1 MGLDLTYTERKS
13 ANPWKAILK
22 SPFTR
27 LSNVQGRMIAVAEE
41 HTALTVA
48 HEQLKIATEKL
59 HLDRGIHEIL
69 KHPKRS
75 IQVSVTIKMDDCSI
89 GVFDGCRVQH
99 WDVMGPFKG
108 GLRYHPKVTLDEV
121 TALSMWMT
129 WKCAIVGLPY
139 GGAKGGITCDPKKL
153 SIGEQERLTRR
164 YVSLIADYLGPHRD
178 VPAPDVYTN
187 AQTMAWIMDTYSQ
200 LKGYRIPESVTGKPL
215 EIGGS
220 EGRVCATSQGVS
232 WCIREATE
240 KLGLKLK
247 GAAVAV
253 QGYGNVGYNAAS
265 ILHSMGCKV
274 VAVSDSC
281 GGIYC
286 PEGLNPY
293 NVRVH
298 KNKTGTVQG
307 YEDVTN
313 ITNAELL
320 TSKCDILV
328 PAALENQITK
338 KNAGKVI
345 ARIVAEGANGPT
357 TPEADKILYEKDVC
371 LIPDILANSGGVTV
385 SYFEWV
391 QNLTREHWALEEVNE
406 KLKTK
411 MTKAFADVYKLSR
424 KEEGDMRTA
433 ALMLGVG
440 RVAHAL
446 KTLGLWP

>member
-1 MGLDLTYTERKS
+1 M
-13 ANPWKAILK
+13 A
-22 SPFTR
+22 
-27 LSNVQGRMIAVAEE
+27 QE
-41 HTALTVA
+41 HTALMVA
-48 HEQLKIATEKL
+48 QEQLDIAAEKL
-59 HLDRGIHEIL
+59 NLDKGLHEIL
-69 KHPKRS
+69 KTPKRS
-75 IQVSVTIKMDDCSI
+75 IIVSVTIKMDNHSI
-89 GVFDGCRVQH
+89 GVFSGCRVQH
-99 WDVMGPFKG
+99 WDVLGPFKG
-108 GLRYHPKVTLDEV
+108 GLRYHPNVTLDEV
-121 TALSMWMT
+121 TALAMWMT
-129 WKCAIVGLPY
+129 WKCAVVGLPY
-139 GGAKGGITCDPKKL
+139 GGAKGGVTCEPKKM

-200 LKGYRIPESVTGKPL
+200 LKGYRIPESVTGKPV

-232 WCIREATE
+232 LCIREASE

-247 GAAVAV
+247 DATVAV
-253 QGYGNVGYNAAS
+253 QGFGNVGYNAAS
-265 ILHSMGCKV
+265 ILHSMGCKI
-274 VAVSDSC
+274 VAVSDST

-286 PEGLNPY
+286 TDGLNPY

-298 KNKTGTVQG
+298 KNRTGMVQG
-307 YEDVTN
+307 YEGSTN

-328 PAALENQITK
+328 PAALEGQLTK
-338 KNAGKVI
+338 KNADKI
-345 ARIVAEGANGPT
+345 KARIVAEGANGPT
-357 TPEADKILYEKDVC
+357 TPEADKILNEKNVC
-371 LIPDILANSGGVTV
+371 VIPDILANSGGVTV

-391 QNLTREHWALEEVNE
+391 QNLTREHWTLEEVNE
-406 KLKTK
+406 KLEAKI
-411 MTKAFADVYKLSR
+411 TKAFADVYKLSD
-424 KEEGDMRTA
+424 KEESDMRTG

>member
-1 MGLDLTYTERKS
+1 M
-13 ANPWKAILK
+13 A
-22 SPFTR
+22 
-27 LSNVQGRMIAVAEE
+27 QE

-48 HEQLKIATEKL
+48 LEQLKIAAEKL
-59 HLDRGIHEIL
+59 NLNKGLYEIL
-69 KHPKRS
+69 KRPKRS
-75 IQVSVTIKMDDCSI
+75 ILVSVTIKMDNHSI
-89 GVFDGCRVQH
+89 GVFQGFRVQH
-99 WDVMGPFKG
+99 WDVLGPFKG
-108 GLRYHPKVTLDEV
+108 GLRYHPNVTLDEV

-129 WKCAIVGLPY
+129 WKCAVVGLPY
-139 GGAKGGITCDPKKL
+139 GGAKGGIACDPKKM
-153 SIGEQERLTRR
+153 SIGELERLTRR

-200 LKGYRIPESVTGKPL
+200 LKGYSIPESVTGKPV

-232 WCIREATE
+232 LCIREAAE
-240 KLGLKLK
+240 KLEMPLK
-247 GAAVAV
+247 GATVAV
-253 QGYGNVGYNAAS
+253 QGFGNVGYNAAS
-265 ILHSMGCKV
+265 ILHSIGCKI
-274 VAVSDSC
+274 VAVSDST

-286 PEGLNPY
+286 SEGLNPY

-298 KNKTGTVQG
+298 KNKTGSVQG
-307 YEDVTN
+307 CEGATN
-313 ITNAELL
+313 VTNAELL
-320 TSKCDILV
+320 ESKCNILV

-338 KNAGKVI
+338 QNADKVK

-357 TPEADKILYEKDVC
+357 TPEADKILFEKDVC

-391 QNLTREHWALEEVNE
+391 QNLTREHWTLDEVNQ
-406 KLKTK
+406 KLEAKI
-411 MTKAFADVYKLSR
+411 TKAFADVYKLSV
-424 KEEGDMRTA
+424 KEESDMRTA